1 MKVLLPIIFALFFN
15 KLYPQKNTYYINIP
29 STLKQGSIMYDLHA
43 DPKDSIFTITF
54 AGISKRLEEAGFIL
68 LCYKEF
74 KHTKRLELN
83 NEILTPEMVMDSL
96 IKNGRPFLRKNI
108 FYVLFIK
115 GENYYI
121 HRVKR
126 SEYLYKNYKDE

>member
-1 MKVLLPIIFALFFN
+1 MTFGGFPGKDRDAGYLLLCKKEFTKIR
-15 KLYPQKNTYYINIP
+15 
-29 STLKQGSIMYDLHA
+29 
-43 DPKDSIFTITF
+43 KDSIRN
-54 AGISKRLEEAGFIL
+54 A
-68 LCYKEF
+68 
-74 KHTKRLELN
+74 
-83 NEILTPEMVMDSL
+83 EILTPEMVMDSL
-96 IKNGRPFLRKNI
+96 TKNGRPFLRKNI